1 MPYCFARVQHDHNN
15 NKMESNMFTASP
27 SPAIVKRP
35 DNRIIQSQN
44 ERQVLD
50 ALNRYGYLLTRQVAA
65 LVWPKSGSQR
75 QAQRTL
81 ANLKEAGLVEQQ
93 FTLIQGDIVFCLT
106 AAGARRLTE
115 LTGLE
120 VRSGE
125 NNVTRIRKHDGHRSL
140 ANDVCIWWQ
149 GYESE
154 ALGGVNT
161 EHQIAS
167 GDGVVSKV
175 PQLPGEMKGKVP
187 DSLLFLK
194 STDGGITTPTFW
206 VEVEHS
212 DKSSKEMRHMVSF
225 LAHMLAGY
233 GNNAFELGH
242 KGHILNFAVFAC
254 PDAGHEQKVLRA
266 VLLRAARGGYSTSR
280 LLDLFIIWRP
290 QGELVTMRNMLN
302 VHPKVRDEFKK
313 SSIWYHI
320 KPEEGIP
327 AQ

>member
-1 MPYCFARVQHDHNN
+1 
-15 NKMESNMFTASP
+15 MFTATP
-27 SPAIVKRP
+27 SPAVVKRP
-35 DNRIIQSQN
+35 DNRVIQSQN
-44 ERQVLD
+44 ERKVLD

-65 LVWPKSGSQR
+65 LVWPKSGNER

-81 ANLKEAGLVEQQ
+81 ANLKDAGLVEQQ
-93 FTLIQGDIVFCLT
+93 FTLIQGDITFCLT

-115 LTGLE
+115 FTGLDAS
-120 VRSGE
+120 SGE
-125 NNVTRIRKHDGHRSL
+125 NNVTRVRKHDGHRSV
-140 ANDVCIWWQ
+140 ANDICIWWETH
-149 GYESE
+149 ESE

-161 EHQIAS
+161 EHEIANAR
-167 GDGVVSKV
+167 GVVSTV
-175 PQLPGEMKGKVP
+175 PQLPGELKGKIP
-187 DSLLFLK
+187 DALLFMK
-194 STDGGITTPTFW
+194 PEAEDAPTPTFW

-212 DKSSKEMRHMVSF
+212 DKSSKEMRHMISF

-233 GNNAFELGH
+233 GNNAFELGY

-254 PDAGHEQKVLRA
+254 PDMGHEQKVLRA
-266 VLLRAARGGYSTSR
+266 VLLRAAQGGYSTAK
-280 LLDLFIIWRP
+280 LLDLFVIWRP

-320 KPEEGIP
+320 KPEEAIP